1 MSTNFLNVFLNL
13 KPEKRIFCAVLRKW
27 LHGQIRVVQVKA
39 RVWPPRA
46 NIRQVSAVT
55 HLEGQHSAG
64 RKSGLPRER
73 EIHEC
78 VSSGVSRG
86 CLSVNKVESNPRWPN
101 SDLWPAHTC
110 SRTQENSNA
119 HTTHTYTCKEKER
132 ECFTGNYKLSVVYA
146 PQHMMEETMLLWTH
160 NRPVIWMQR
169 RQKKWRISQG

>member
-1 MSTNFLNVFLNL
+1 MRFWGNDSMDKYVSCKWRPEFGRPEPTYGRWVPWPTWKASTQQEGRVDSPGNVRYMN
-13 KPEKRIFCAVLRKW
+13 
-27 LHGQIRVVQVKA
+27 
-39 RVWPPRA
+39 VWA
-46 NIRQVSAVT
+46 
-55 HLEGQHSAG
+55 LESAG
-64 RKSGLPRER
+64 DA
-73 EIHEC
+73 I
-78 VSSGVSRG
+78 
-86 CLSVNKVESNPRWPN
+86 SVNKVESNPRRPN